1 MARRFSW
8 NALIPLVASA
18 IYGVAPID
26 LIPDLIPL
34 LGWSDDAAI
43 VILGVIWAV
52 RLARKRPIRRRALPN
67 PR

>member
-1 MARRFSW
+1 MARKFRW
-8 NALIPLVASA
+8 RAVLPLIASA

-34 LGWSDDAAI
+34 LGWSDDVAVAI
-43 VILGVIWAV
+43 VAVLWAV
-52 RLARKRPIRRRALPN
+52 RLLRRRQVRRNALTS